1 MKITI
6 PELCLVALIGP
17 TGSGKSTLASEHF
30 KPTEVVSSDVC
41 RAMVADDA
49 TDQAATPDAFALVNF
64 IAATRLRAGRLTVID
79 ATSVQP
85 EARKPLVGL
94 AREHDC
100 FPVAIVLNM
109 PEAVCLARN
118 KDRPDRPFSPRVVH
132 RQVEQ
137 LRRSL
142 RGLKREGFR
151 SVFVLN
157 SPEEVDQ
164 VSIERVPLWTNL
176 QHERGPFD
184 IIGDV
189 HGCFDELVL
198 LLERLGYRVTAR
210 ADGAEGTG
218 FSVTHPQG
226 RKAVF
231 VGDLVDRGP
240 GVAEVLK
247 LVMSMVGDG
256 VALCVAGNHESKLV
270 RKLKGRNV
278 QVSHGLAESLAQME
292 METPAFR
299 EQAASFLD
307 GLISH
312 YVLDGGELVVAHAGM
327 KPEYQGR
334 ASARVRD
341 FCLYGE
347 TTGETDEWGL
357 PVRANWAASYRGRA
371 MVVYGHTPVVEPAW
385 LNRTMNIDTGCVF
398 GGKLT
403 ALRYPET
410 ELVSVPAARVYYEP
424 AKPLGEAI
432 QSEEPSVPTEARA
445 KDLLDIDDVL
455 GKRIV
460 STRLRGNIT
469 VREENAAAALEVM
482 GRFALDPRWL
492 VYLPPTISPCETSKL
507 PGMLEHPT
515 EVFTYFRN
523 NGVSSVV
530 CEEKHMGSRAIV
542 VIGQDAAAIERRF
555 GITGE
560 GIGACYTRTG
570 RRFFEDRVL
579 EGRFLERVAGAF
591 TTAGLW
597 EELETDW
604 VVLDCELMPWS
615 VKAQELLREQYAAV
629 GIAARTGLTAAK
641 DVLQQTS
648 ARGTD
653 AGGTEAGESLVRVE
667 ERLRLAELYTDS
679 YARYCWPVTSLADI
693 KLAPFHLLASEGR
706 AHTGQDHLWHL
717 EAGRRL
723 GQADP
728 GLLQETNYKVVD
740 LNGSDEIEATQWWE
754 ELTGNGGEGMV
765 VKPLDFIAR
774 GKRGLVQPAVK
785 CRGSEYLRIVYGP
798 EYTLP
803 ENIER
808 LRNRGL
814 STKRSLALREFALG
828 VEGLRR
834 FVEREPL
841 YRVHE
846 CIFAVLALES
856 EPVDPRL

>member
-1 MKITI
+1 MKITV

-17 TGSGKSTLASEHF
+17 TGSGKSSFAASHF
-30 KPTEVVSSDVC
+30 KPTEVVSSDAC

-85 EARKPLVGL
+85 EARKSLVAL

-100 FPVAIVLNM
+100 LPVAIVLNM
-109 PEAVCLARN
+109 PEALCLARN
-118 KDRPDRPFSPRVVH
+118 KDRPDRPFGPQVVH
-132 RQVEQ
+132 RQAEQ

-151 SVFVLN
+151 HVFVLN
-157 SPEEVDQ
+157 SPEEVEA
-164 VSIERVPLWTNL
+164 VTIERVPLWVNL
-176 QHERGPFD
+176 RHENGPFD

-189 HGCFDELVL
+189 HGCYDELAI
-198 LLERLGYRVTAR
+198 LLERLGYQLKTR
-210 ADGAEGTG
+210 ADADGETG
-218 FSVTHPQG
+218 YSATHPEG

-240 GVAEVLK
+240 GVAKVLK
-247 LVMSMVGDG
+247 LVMDMVSEGS
-256 VALCVAGNHESKLV
+256 ALCVAGNHESKLV
-270 RKLKGRNV
+270 RKLQGRNV
-278 QVSHGLAESLAQME
+278 QVSHGLAESLVQLE
-292 METPAFR
+292 LESPAFQQR
-299 EQAASFLD
+299 VARFLD

-312 YVLDGGELVVAHAGM
+312 YVLDDGGLVVAHAGM
-327 KPEYQGR
+327 KTEYQGR

-347 TTGETDEWGL
+347 TTGETDEFGL
-357 PVRANWAASYRGRA
+357 PVRSNWAADYRGRA

-385 LNRTMNIDTGCVF
+385 LNSTINVDTGCVF
-398 GGKLT
+398 GGRLT
-403 ALRYPET
+403 ALRYPEK

-424 AKPLGEAI
+424 AKPLADPVRP
-432 QSEEPSVPTEARA
+432 EEPSIPGEGRA
-445 KDLLDIDDVL
+445 ANLLDIDDVL

-460 STRLRGNIT
+460 STRLRGNVT

-482 GRFALDPRWL
+482 SRFALDPRWL
-492 VYLPPTISPCETSKL
+492 VYLPPTISPCDSSRL
-507 PGMLEHPT
+507 PDMLEHPA
-515 EVFTYFRN
+515 EVFAYYRN
-523 NGVSSVV
+523 SGVTSVI

-542 VIGQDAAAIERRF
+542 VVGRDAAAIERRF

-570 RRFFEDRVL
+570 RRFFEDPAL
-579 EGRFLERVAGAF
+579 EAQFLERVGS
-591 TTAGLW
+591 TLVVAGLW
-597 EELETDW
+597 DKLGTDW
-604 VVLDCELMPWS
+604 VALDSELMPWS

-629 GIAARTGLTAAK
+629 GAAAQVSLADAAALLRQTAARGI
-641 DVLQQTS
+641 
-648 ARGTD
+648 D
-653 AGGTEAGESLVRVE
+653 AGASLAGVE
-667 ERLRLAELYTDS
+667 ERLRLAQLYSDA

-693 KLAPFHLLASEGR
+693 RLAPFHLLASEGHV
-706 AHTGQDHLWHL
+706 HTDKAHLWHMDV
-717 EAGRRL
+717 ANRL
-723 GQADP
+723 CQADP
-728 GLLQETNYKVVD
+728 GLFQATSHQVVD
-740 LNGSDEIEATQWWE
+740 LNGPDELEAIRWWD
-754 ELTGNGGEGMV
+754 ELTGKGGEGMV
-765 VKPLDFIAR
+765 VKPMDFIAT
-774 GKRGLVQPAVK
+774 GKRGLVQPAMK
-785 CRGSEYLRIVYGP
+785 CRGAEYLRIIYGP

-828 VEGLRR
+828 EEGLRR
-834 FVEREPL
+834 FVEGEPL

-846 CIFAVLALES
+846 CAFAVLALES
-856 EPVDPRL
+856 QPVDPRL

>member
-1 MKITI
+1 MKIAI

-17 TGSGKSTLASEHF
+17 TGSGKSSFAASHF
-30 KPTEVVSSDVC
+30 KPTEVVSSDAC

-49 TDQAATPDAFALVNF
+49 TDQAATPDAFALLNF

-85 EARKPLVGL
+85 QARKSLVAL
-94 AREHDC
+94 AKEYDC
-100 FPVAIVLNM
+100 LPVAIVLNM
-109 PEAVCLARN
+109 PEALCLARN
-118 KDRPDRPFSPRVVH
+118 KGRADRPFGPQVVR
-132 RQVEQ
+132 RQAEQ

-151 SVFVLN
+151 HVFVLN
-157 SPEEVDQ
+157 SPEEVEAAT
-164 VSIERVPLWTNL
+164 VERVPLWVNL
-176 QHERGPFD
+176 QHEHGPFD

-189 HGCFDELVL
+189 HGCYDELTI
-198 LLERLGYRVTAR
+198 LLERLGYRLETR
-210 ADGAEGTG
+210 ADADGETG
-218 FSVTHPQG
+218 FSATHPEG

-240 GVAEVLK
+240 GVAKVLK
-247 LVMSMVGDG
+247 LVMAMASDG

-270 RKLKGRNV
+270 RKLRGRNV
-278 QVSHGLAESLAQME
+278 QVSHGLAESLAQLE
-292 METPAFR
+292 LESPAFR
-299 EQAASFLD
+299 QRVAEFLD

-312 YVLDGGELVVAHAGM
+312 YVLDDGGLVVAHAGM
-327 KPEYQGR
+327 KSEYQGR

-347 TTGETDEWGL
+347 TTGETDEFGF
-357 PVRANWAASYRGRA
+357 PVRGNWAAGYRGRA
-371 MVVYGHTPVVEPAW
+371 MVVYGHTPVVDPAW
-385 LNRTMNIDTGCVF
+385 LNSTINIDTGCVF

-403 ALRYPET
+403 ALRYPEK
-410 ELVSVPAARVYYEP
+410 ELVSAPAARVYYESV
-424 AKPLGEAI
+424 KPLAEAA
-432 QSEEPSVPTEARA
+432 QTEEPFAPAEARA
-445 KDLLDIDDVL
+445 ANLLDIDDVL

-460 STRLRGNIT
+460 ATRLRGNIT
-469 VREENAAAALEVM
+469 VREENATAALEVM
-482 GRFALDPRWL
+482 SRFALDPRWL
-492 VYLPPTISPCETSKL
+492 VYLPPTMSPCDSSRL

-542 VIGQDAAAIERRF
+542 VAGRDAAAIERRF

-570 RRFFEDRVL
+570 RRFFEDRAL
-579 EGRFLERVAGAF
+579 EAQFLERVGSALAD
-591 TTAGLW
+591 AGLW
-597 EELETDW
+597 SELGTDW
-604 VVLDCELMPWS
+604 VVLDSELMPWS
-615 VKAQELLREQYAAV
+615 VKAQGLLREQYAAV
-629 GIAARTGLTAAK
+629 GAAARVSLTAAEA
-641 DVLQQTS
+641 LLRQT
-648 ARGTD
+648 AERGID
-653 AGGTEAGESLVRVE
+653 ASESLPCVE
-667 ERLRLAELYTDS
+667 ERLRLAQLYSDA

-693 KLAPFHLLASEGR
+693 RLAPFHLMASEGQV
-706 AHTGQDHLWHL
+706 HTEKAHLWHMDV
-717 EAGRRL
+717 AKRL
-723 GQADP
+723 CRADP
-728 GLLQETNYKVVD
+728 GLFQATRHQVVD
-740 LNGSDEIEATQWWE
+740 LNAPDELEAIRWWD
-754 ELTGNGGEGMV
+754 ELTGKGGEGMV
-765 VKPLDFIAR
+765 VKPMDFIAT
-774 GKRGLVQPAVK
+774 GKRGMVQPAMK
-785 CRGSEYLRIVYGP
+785 CRGPEYLRIIYGP

-834 FVEREPL
+834 FVEEEPL

-846 CIFAVLALES
+846 CAFAVLALES

>member
-1 MKITI
+1 MKIAI

-17 TGSGKSTLASEHF
+17 TGSGKSTFASDHF
-30 KPTEVVSSDVC
+30 KPTEVVSSDAC

-49 TDQAATPDAFALVNF
+49 NDQAATPDAFALLNF
-64 IAATRLRAGRLTVID
+64 IADTRLRAGRLTILD

-85 EARKPLVGL
+85 AARKSLVAL
-94 AREHDC
+94 ARENDC
-100 FPVAIVLNM
+100 LPVAIVLNM
-109 PEAVCLARN
+109 PEAICVARN
-118 KDRPDRPFSPRVVH
+118 EGRPDRSFGPRVV
-132 RQVEQ
+132 RQQAEQ

-151 SVFVLN
+151 YVFVLN
-157 SPEEVDQ
+157 SPEEVEA
-164 VSIERVPLWTNL
+164 VTIERVPLWTNL
-176 QHERGPFD
+176 QHDRGPFD

-189 HGCFDELVL
+189 HGCFDELVI
-198 LLERLGYRVTAR
+198 LLEHLGYEVETR
-210 ADGAEGTG
+210 ADTAGGTAL
-218 FSVTHPQG
+218 SVTHPKG
-226 RKAVF
+226 RKVVF
-231 VGDLVDRGP
+231 LGDLVDRGP
-240 GVAEVLK
+240 GVTNVLK
-247 LVMSMVGDG
+247 LVMSMVADG

-270 RKLKGRNV
+270 RKLQGRNV
-278 QVSHGLAESLAQME
+278 QVSHGLAESLAQLE
-292 METPAFR
+292 MESPAFR
-299 EQAASFLD
+299 QQAAEFLD

-312 YVLDGGELVVAHAGM
+312 YVLDGGGLVVAHAGM
-327 KPEYQGR
+327 KAEYQGR

-347 TTGETDEWGL
+347 TTGETDEFGL
-357 PVRANWAASYRGRA
+357 PVRVNWAASYRGRA
-371 MVVYGHTPVVEPAW
+371 MMVYGHTPVMEPAW
-385 LNRTMNIDTGCVF
+385 LNNTINIDTGCVF

-403 ALRYPET
+403 ALRYPEK

-424 AKPLGEAI
+424 ERPLPDSAQTEGPA
-432 QSEEPSVPTEARA
+432 VPAEDRA
-445 KDLLDIDDVL
+445 ANLLDIDDVL

-482 GRFALDPRWL
+482 SRFALDPRWL
-492 VYLPPTISPCETSKL
+492 VYLPPTISPCDTSRL
-507 PGMLEHPT
+507 PNMLEHPS
-515 EVFTYFRN
+515 EVFAYYRN

-542 VIGQDAAAIERRF
+542 VVGQDAAAIERRF
-555 GITGE
+555 GISGE
-560 GIGACYTRTG
+560 DIGACYTRTG
-570 RRFFEDRVL
+570 RRFFGDRAL
-579 EGRFLERVAGAF
+579 EAQFLERVCAAL
-591 TTAGLW
+591 TAAGLW
-597 EELETDW
+597 AELETDW
-604 VVLDCELMPWS
+604 VVLDSELMPWS

-629 GIAARTGLTAAK
+629 GVAARTNLTAAEAI
-641 DVLQQTS
+641 LQQTT
-648 ARGTD
+648 ARGVDTGD
-653 AGGTEAGESLVRVE
+653 TLLRVE
-667 ERLRLAELYTDS
+667 ERLRLAQLYSDS

-693 KLAPFHLLASEGR
+693 RLAPFHLLASEGQL
-706 AHTGQDHLWHL
+706 HTDKDHLWHMDV
-717 EAGRRL
+717 AGRL

-728 GLLQETNYKVVD
+728 ALFQATKHKVVHLD
-740 LNGSDEIEATQWWE
+740 APDEVEATRWWD

-765 VKPLDFIAR
+765 VKPMAFTSI
-774 GKRGLVQPAVK
+774 GKRGLLQPAMK
-785 CRGSEYLRIVYGP
+785 CRGIEYLRIVYGP

-834 FVEREPL
+834 FVERDPL

-846 CIFAVLALES
+846 CAFAVLALES